1 MVIGALVSLFH
12 LAPGKLQRP
21 LAAAVIERVSQFAV
35 AFRHIVFAQI
45 RISAI
50 NTVLTAIYLLVLLP
64 AMRINLPLS
73 KILVVIT
80 FFCGFFPKFSNII
93 STLPIF
99 IPRLS
104 ASPLAALL
112 ST

>member
-1 MVIGALVSLFH
+1 MVIGALFSLFQV
-12 LAPGKLQRP
+12 APGKLQLP

-64 AMRINLPLS
+64 AMGSNLPLS

-80 FFCGFFPKFSNII
+80 FFCCLLPPFSYSI
-93 STLPIF
+93 SDVLIAMA
-99 IPRLS
+99 RLS
-104 ASPLAALL
+104 V
-112 ST
+112 